1 MVCPR
6 PPAPRHTRT
15 IWTDRKRGRGELA
28 AAVKERHLYL
38 SLGKILSARFVIP
51 HIRHEKVA
59 TWRAT
64 EANGKSTLGT
74 TYARPSVLPSL
85 PSPLLSPRTH
95 LEPDPKPQI
104 IELSST
110 MYHTVREG
118 SEEGAPGG
126 AEDTEAAEKKT
137 SIRLRRTKRDCAKWG
152 ETREGERAYEKE
164 ERERRRRRRSPTN
177 DRRCRRRFYSPAS

>member
-1 MVCPR
+1 M
-6 PPAPRHTRT
+6 
-15 IWTDRKRGRGELA
+15 
-28 AAVKERHLYL
+28 
-38 SLGKILSARFVIP
+38 
-51 HIRHEKVA
+51 
-59 TWRAT
+59 
-64 EANGKSTLGT
+64 
-74 TYARPSVLPSL
+74 LPSL

-152 ETREGERAYEKE
+152 ETREGERERTKKKKGKEGGGGGAQPTTVVAAGGFIHPRVRDERAAATDERGRTHTRRTRTKKNITTIERAQNRNKIEKHK
-164 ERERRRRRRSPTN
+164 
-177 DRRCRRRFYSPAS
+177 

>member
-1 MVCPR
+1 M
-6 PPAPRHTRT
+6 
-15 IWTDRKRGRGELA
+15 
-28 AAVKERHLYL
+28 
-38 SLGKILSARFVIP
+38 
-51 HIRHEKVA
+51 
-59 TWRAT
+59 
-64 EANGKSTLGT
+64 
-74 TYARPSVLPSL
+74 LPSL

-152 ETREGERAYEKE
+152 ETREGERERTKKKKGKEGEGGGGGGAQPTTVVAAGGFIHPRVRDERAAATDERGRTHTRRTRTKKNITTIERAQNRNKIEKHK
-164 ERERRRRRRSPTN
+164 
-177 DRRCRRRFYSPAS
+177 